1 MEEGVGLVPAVRQ
14 ALSQYATFR
23 GRATRAEFWWF
34 FLLLALVIAVGA
46 LVDRALGTAVAVQV
60 LSLPLL
66 LPFIAVGV
74 RRLHDIGRSGWWY
87 LVAFVPAGALLLY
100 VFWVLPGKPVANRH
114 GPVPAPV

>member
-46 LVDRALGTAVAVQV
+46 LVDRALGTAFA
-60 LSLPLL
+60 
-66 LPFIAVGV
+66 
-74 RRLHDIGRSGWWY
+74 R
-87 LVAFVPAGALLLY
+87 
-100 VFWVLPGKPVANRH
+100 
-114 GPVPAPV
+114 